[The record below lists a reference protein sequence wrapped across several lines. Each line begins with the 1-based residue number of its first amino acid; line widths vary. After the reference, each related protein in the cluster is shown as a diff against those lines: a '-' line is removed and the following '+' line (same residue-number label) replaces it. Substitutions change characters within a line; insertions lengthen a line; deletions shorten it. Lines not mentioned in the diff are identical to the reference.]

1 MQVKEAIEKLSKLD
15 KELDICIHWETKPAD
30 IHIYTW
36 AWICDN
42 FGAEALRK
50 FDNIFRN
57 AIQSLKELYPYDVRV
72 ASGDV
77 IFVERTDIA
86 QE

>member
-1 MQVKEAIEKLSKLD
+1 MQVKETIAALSKLD
-15 KELDICIHWETKPAD
+15 ENAEICVYWQSRPDD

-42 FGAEALRK
+42 FKLEMLRE
-50 FDNIFRN
+50 FNNIFCN
-57 AIQSLKELYPYDVRV
+57 AIQSLKELYPYDIRV

-77 IFVERTDIA
+77 IFIEKETNA
-86 QE
+86 KK